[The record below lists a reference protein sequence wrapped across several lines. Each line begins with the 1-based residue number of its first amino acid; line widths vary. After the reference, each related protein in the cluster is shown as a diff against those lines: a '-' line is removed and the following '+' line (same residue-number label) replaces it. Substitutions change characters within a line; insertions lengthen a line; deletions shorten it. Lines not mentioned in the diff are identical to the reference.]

1 MGVLLMLMTI
11 GGLVVSFILLIVAL
25 LTGKKWLRNLVIIG
39 VPLWLLIYLAMLLGF
54 SLTSRKTYLPNNQA
68 KAFCGFYFDC
78 HLHASVSNVRT
89 AAKIGS
95 AKAQGI
101 FYIVKVKVS
110 NDARRE
116 PLGLSAPEA
125 MMIDEGSRL
134 YSRIEEAEK
143 QLSEGANVPFNQ
155 LVPAGGS
162 FEKEIVFDLTEP
174 AEDLNLSITDTHG
187 VDRVIEAFLIG
198 DEDSMF
204 HEPTLFIIKN
214 NTATKQDN

>member
-11 GGLVVSFILLIVAL
+11 GSLVVAFILLIVAL

-39 VPLWLLIYLAMLLGF
+39 VAAWGLFYIAMLLGV
-54 SLTSRKTYLPNNQA
+54 SARSRKTYLPNNRA

-89 AAKIGS
+89 AKEIGS
-95 AKAQGI
+95 IKAQGI
-101 FYIVKVKVS
+101 FYIVKVKVL
-110 NDARRE
+110 NDAKRE

-125 MMIDEGSRL
+125 TMIDEGPRL

-143 QLSEGANVPFNQ
+143 QLPGGANVPFNQ

-187 VDRVIEAFLIG
+187 IDRLIEGFLIG
-198 DEDSMF
+198 DEDSLF
-204 HEPTLFIIKN
+204 HEPTLFIIKT
-214 NTATKQDN
+214 NTATTE